1 MLSMRLPAVAALAVL
16 MTMGS
21 TNIAA
26 AQAADAP
33 QEPEAAPAPEAPQQP
48 EEAPAPDQGTQAEQ
62 PEAMPGDMMRAGR
75 MRDRMMR
82 GMPMHGHMMKIM
94 FAIADADGDGAL
106 TFEEIST
113 IHKRIFDAVD
123 GDKDGKVTPEEMQAF
138 MRG

>member
-26 AQAADAP
+26 AQAADVP
-33 QEPEAAPAPEAPQQP
+33 QEPEAAPAPD
-48 EEAPAPDQGTQAEQ
+48 APAPDQGTQAEQ

-106 TFEEIST
+106 SFEEIST
-113 IHKRIFDAVD
+113 IHRRIFDAVD
-123 GDKDGKVTPEEMQAF
+123 ADKDGKVTPEEMQTF